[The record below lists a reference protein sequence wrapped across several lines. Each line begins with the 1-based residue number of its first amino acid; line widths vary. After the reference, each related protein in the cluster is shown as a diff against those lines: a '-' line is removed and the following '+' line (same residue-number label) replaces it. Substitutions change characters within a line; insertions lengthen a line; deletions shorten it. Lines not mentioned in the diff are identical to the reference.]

1 MRKKIQLNALVT
13 SPFWDWI
20 KCHVSN
26 KLLYRLSL
34 EPAVRL
40 IYHLTI
46 LIPSYNAQ
54 DRVPFLMGTKE
65 GKGLL
70 KAFCWSNRLIQR
82 SNAINI
88 VFIFIV
94 IILLQKI
101 NTNFCVH
108 TYSIICYFLE
118 YEQNYLLVVLYDH
131 KSSSSSS
138 SSSNSKTNTNFVF
151 IHIWHMLF

>member
-1 MRKKIQLNALVT
+1 MTKDLLKKKIQLNALVT

-20 KCHVSN
+20 KCHVSDG
-26 KLLYRLSL
+26 LLYRLSL

-54 DRVPFLMGTKE
+54 SRVPFLTGTKE
-65 GKGLL
+65 GKCLL
-70 KAFCWSNRLIQR
+70 KASCWSNRLIQR
-82 SNAINI
+82 RNAIII

-118 YEQNYLLVVLYDH
+118 YEQNYLLIVVCDH
-131 KSSSSSS
+131 RSS
-138 SSSNSKTNTNFVF
+138 
-151 IHIWHMLF
+151 